1 MPPLDWGALNT
12 ALILGLGTYLW
23 RQAKKVDVVYQ
34 AFFGV
39 NGRNGVLRR
48 IEKVEGETATVDE
61 RIVDSRHMI
70 RSEITELSGTV
81 ELRLTERIAK
91 LENR

>member
-1 MPPLDWGALNT
+1 M
-12 ALILGLGTYLW
+12 
-23 RQAKKVDVVYQ
+23 DVVYQ